1 MFPRLKLILV
11 SVLVLGSTSVAMAQ
25 NFTGYSVWQPNW
37 RSYSY
42 GYGYGYGYSCQTDEG
57 YGRRLPCASGGA
69 SGF

>member
-42 GYGYGYGYSCQTDEG
+42 GYSCQTDEG